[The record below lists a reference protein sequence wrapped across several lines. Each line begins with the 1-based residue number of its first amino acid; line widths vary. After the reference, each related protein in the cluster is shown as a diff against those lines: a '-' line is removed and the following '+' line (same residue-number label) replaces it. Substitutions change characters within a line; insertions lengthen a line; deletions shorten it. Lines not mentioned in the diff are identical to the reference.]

1 MGKCEVV
8 IQVVEFQFVIG
19 ALALGK
25 RFLSQV
31 CNNVLFVFFL
41 RSRWQLIFTEALL
54 TTLAAKG
61 IAINRIIVCGTL
73 KWQLRVDI
81 NTYM

>member
-1 MGKCEVV
+1 MGKCEIV

-31 CNNVLFVFFL
+31 CNNVLFVFFC
-41 RSRWQLIFTEALL
+41 A
-54 TTLAAKG
+54 
-61 IAINRIIVCGTL
+61 
-73 KWQLRVDI
+73 VDDS
-81 NTYM
+81 

>member
-1 MGKCEVV
+1 MGKCEIV

-31 CNNVLFVFFL
+31 CNNVLFFVYFC
-41 RSRWQLIFTEALL
+41 A
-54 TTLAAKG
+54 
-61 IAINRIIVCGTL
+61 
-73 KWQLRVDI
+73 VDDSW
-81 NTYM
+81 YLQKRY